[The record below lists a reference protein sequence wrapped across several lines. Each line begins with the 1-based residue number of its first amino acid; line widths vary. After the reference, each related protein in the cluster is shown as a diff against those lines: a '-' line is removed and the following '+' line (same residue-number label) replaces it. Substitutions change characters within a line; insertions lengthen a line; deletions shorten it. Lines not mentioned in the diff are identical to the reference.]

1 MDFLGN
7 PQSLRL
13 LQELLNPEEDSSQS
27 EELFSKSGIQPT
39 QSNQIEQQK
48 SAIAC
53 DPNDTNQ
60 SSRYAQ
66 QSTIDTVPRSMEDWE
81 RQEDLMNDQELEKR
95 LRPEYK
101 ITYKQAVRTE
111 DIYLQMGN
119 KTPATSSCE
128 EMSIEIQM
136 PVETMT
142 IEQMRLDVGA
152 DCIDLKTSKYRLK
165 LPLVQKIDPDNGKAY
180 WDSDRKIM
188 KLVLKMER
196 EFDFVNF

>member
-1 MDFLGN
+1 MDILGN
-7 PQSLRL
+7 PQSLKL
-13 LQELLNPEEDSSQS
+13 LQQLLNPEDDSSRS
-27 EELFSKSGIQPT
+27 EELCDRSEGHPT
-39 QSNQIEQQK
+39 KSNQNDK
-48 SAIAC
+48 NSAIDCA
-53 DPNDTNQ
+53 PNDSGQ
-60 SSRYAQ
+60 SSGYAQ
-66 QSTIDTVPRSMEDWE
+66 HPAMDLLPRSVEDWE
-81 RQEDLMNDQELEKR
+81 RQEDLINDHELEKR

-101 ITYKQAVRTE
+101 VAYKQAVRTE

-119 KTPATSSCE
+119 KTPATASCE

-136 PVETMT
+136 PEETMT
-142 IEQMRLDVGA
+142 IEQMQLDVSA

-180 WDSDRKIM
+180 WDSDKKIM